1 MRFLS
6 FILILF
12 TSLNLFAIEQDQLI
26 SENDLDYLFN
36 NNIKK
41 WNQSVVFLDK
51 KNSMSKLINYDEVYS
66 LKSVFN
72 NGSVTIKPF
81 FNNNKVIKVDL
92 EYELKNIN
100 QKINNLIF
108 EYYTNLENNY
118 CTNIF
123 NKKST
128 IIIEINKCN

>member
-66 LKSVFN
+66 LKSFFN

-128 IIIEINKCN
+128 INIEINKCN

>member
-51 KNSMSKLINYDEVYS
+51 KNSMSRLINHDEVYS

>member
-51 KNSMSKLINYDEVYS
+51 KNSMSKLINHDEVYS